1 MQLWVSCQSLFP
13 KDGRPRVPG
22 WRTLQRAPSWRQAQ
36 PVLAIPANDPCLS
49 LPSDLPQGLPMGW
62 TQQKPVSKRAPGGA
76 DSGVEKSGKCM
87 QGSKGAD
94 SAKPPPSSSTQ
105 TSERPNR
112 DPGRHCSLGR
122 RRRCVEE
129 FATHQ
134 NLSPLK
140 VEGVSVTPHPSY
152 PA

>member
-1 MQLWVSCQSLFP
+1 MQCSEACNACNCGSLA
-13 KDGRPRVPG
+13 RASS
-22 WRTLQRAPSWRQAQ
+22 QRMGDLGYQGGEPSWRQAQ
-36 PVLAIPANDPCLS
+36 PVPAIPANDPCLS

-87 QGSKGAD
+87 QRSKGAD

-129 FATHQ
+129 FATQ
-134 NLSPLK
+134 PELEP
-140 VEGVSVTPHPSY
+140 P
-152 PA
+152 